1 MTIVTPDYLRPALLS
16 VEPPSQTALSIHGS
30 TAHEFK
36 RDCTAE
42 WYRISVWI
50 APGAGRRRRV
60 TESGRGN
67 GAAGA
72 ERGRQVD
79 ADPPAARAAAGADG
93 QHRAVRRL
101 APGTLGSRTRRRDA
115 ADQRGSGQPDGAR
128 TDPAVCQP
136 VPADSRT
143 GTTHR
148 RGRAARAG
156 TAPLRPAVGRTEAAP
171 AVRAVAGRQS
181 GTPDPRRAH
190 RRPRSGRASAVVA
203 GDRGA
208 SGKRRL
214 HPAVYPLPGGGGP
227 AGRPGHGAASR
238 QKTDRG

>member
-30 TAHEFK
+30 SAHEFK

-67 GAAGA
+67 GAVGA

-101 APGTLGSRTRRRDA
+101 APGTVGARTRRRDA

-136 VPADSRT
+136 VPAAGRT
-143 GTTHR
+143 GATHR
-148 RGRAARAG
+148 RGRTSRAG
-156 TAPLRPAVGRTEAAP
+156 TASLRPAVGRTETAP
-171 AVRAVAGRQS
+171 AVRAFAGRQS
-181 GTPDPRRAH
+181 GPADSRRAD
-190 RRPRSGRASAVVA
+190 RRPRSGRTSAVVA
-203 GDRGA
+203 GDRTA
-208 SGKRRL
+208 ACR
-214 HPAVYPLPGGGGP
+214 
-227 AGRPGHGAASR
+227 GRIDSSVHALS
-238 QKTDRG
+238 